1 MTDPSDPSPKAAPF
15 RVLCVCLGNICRSP
29 IAEGV
34 FVARAEAAGHRL
46 TVDSAGTSDWHLG
59 DPPDPRAIAAA
70 AARGIDIARQRARQV
85 RPEDFLDFDLILA
98 MDNRNLAKLEGLRPA
113 SATARLRLAH
123 PDGIEVPDPYSGG
136 AEGFETVLDMLD
148 AVAESVLAAAND
160 R

>member
-1 MTDPSDPSPKAAPF
+1 MADRSPQAAPF

-29 IAEGV
+29 MAEGV
-34 FVARAEAAGHRL
+34 LIARAQAAGQCL

-70 AARGIDIARQRARQV
+70 AARGVDIAGQRARQV
-85 RPEDFLDFDLILA
+85 GPADFLDFDLILA

-113 SATARLRLAH
+113 EATARLRLAH
-123 PDGIEVPDPYSGG
+123 PAGIEVPDPYSGG
-136 AEGFETVLDMLD
+136 AEGFETVLDLLET
-148 AVAESVLAAAND
+148 VAESVLAEAGG